1 MANSPKLKREAIKKK
16 KKQDLKAI
24 KLENDNFD
32 KIKMK
37 ELNELK
43 NPRKKIGSRAT
54 RNTLIGLNDFG
65 GAGMTIN
72 NNIVNSSQTDNSK
85 SETKINQSKSVT
97 PNIAEQLIV
106 SST

>member
-1 MANSPKLKREAIKKK
+1 MQK
-16 KKQDLKAI
+16 
-24 KLENDNFD
+24 
-32 KIKMK
+32 
-37 ELNELK
+37 
-43 NPRKKIGSRAT
+43 GSRLA
-54 RNTLIGLNDFG
+54 RQTLIGLNDFG